1 MNVLRLLPAAGFRR
15 MPWKNGGGETV
26 EIAVFPPDAGLDGFD
41 WRVSMATVAVDGPF
55 SSFPGIDRTL
65 TVLTGAGIA
74 LAIDGAEPVPLVP
87 DSPPLAFPADVPV
100 DARLLG
106 GPIIDLNVMTRRGRF
121 DHRVTRHRVAAA
133 TDIEIAGDLALLLSQ
148 EAGLQAAGSGGTV
161 ALAAGDALMVEG
173 GAALTLRGPAAG
185 TPVTCYL
192 VELWRRS

>member
-1 MNVLRLLPAAGFRR
+1 MSILHLLPAAGFRR

-26 EIAVFPPDAGLDGFD
+26 EIAVFPPDAGLDAFD

-65 TVLTGAGIA
+65 TVLTGTGIA
-74 LAIDGAEPVPLVP
+74 LAIDGAKPVPLAP

-106 GPIIDLNVMTRRGRF
+106 GPITDLNVMTRRGRF
-121 DHRVTRHRVAAA
+121 DHRVVRHRVAAA
-133 TDIEIAGDLALLLSQ
+133 TEIRIAGDLALLLPQ
-148 EAGLQAAGSGGTV
+148 EAGLQVEGAGGAV

-173 GAALTLRGPAAG
+173 KAALTLRAPAAG
-185 TPVTCYL
+185 TPLTCYL
-192 VELWRRS
+192 VELWRCS